1 MSLRSVTN
9 ITPLSRDSG
18 PKISPGQLVGSLL
31 AIKMAILFHLLH
43 YLKGLESL
51 QETLYNFSLRSETN
65 GTTLDQDFELD
76 T

>member
-1 MSLRSVTN
+1 MNLRSVTN

-18 PKISPGQLVGSLL
+18 PKISLGQLVGSLL
-31 AIKMAILFHLLH
+31 AIQMAILFRLFHSL
-43 YLKGLESL
+43 GSL

-65 GTTLDQDFELD
+65 VTTLDQDFELD